1 MLGVFATLGL
11 VPTWAA
17 AAAVGLTPLA
27 TACIASPFF
36 TRKHAALQSW
46 WLARTADWVG
56 KKAIAAPAVLAA
68 GAVYQGGV
76 WDWVKALTGWT
87 PQGLVAGMAH
97 AISSLRTRG
106 AT

>member
-27 TACIASPFF
+27 AACVASPFF

-46 WLARTADWVG
+46 WLARTAD
-56 KKAIAAPAVLAA
+56 
-68 GAVYQGGV
+68 
-76 WDWVKALTGWT
+76 
-87 PQGLVAGMAH
+87 
-97 AISSLRTRG
+97 
-106 AT
+106 